1 MPGLEGRRSQGGL
14 RRRSSIRVP
23 TSNVHSL
30 IIYVDGAS
38 RGNPGPAG
46 VGVLLQGTDGVFRRE
61 LFEYIGEATNNV
73 AEYRALLLALRKARA
88 LGVKAVTVFS
98 DSELLVKQLK
108 GEYRV
113 RDPKLL
119 ALRQK
124 VLTYLSSI
132 PSFRIEHVTRELNQ
146 KADELANRAI
156 DQALKKGGP
165 WRSR

>member
-1 MPGLEGRRSQGGL
+1 LPDDRCQVLKRGSRIQHPASNIQG
-14 RRRSSIRVP
+14 
-23 TSNVHSL
+23 L

-46 VGVLLQGTDGVFRRE
+46 VGVFLQGADGVFSRE
-61 LFEYIGEATNNV
+61 SFEYIGEATNNV

-88 LGVKAVTVFS
+88 LGARAVTVFS

-119 ALRQK
+119 ALHRK
-124 VLTYLSSI
+124 VCAYLPLF
-132 PSFRIEHVTRELNQ
+132 PSFRIEHVMREQNR

-156 DQALKKGGP
+156 DQALKKRVP
-165 WRSR
+165 